1 MKDPFQEA
9 IRARLETVSSS
20 DGHLTVPVKPE
31 EIAEQFGLAV
41 VRTPLE
47 NNVGGFILKKHGE
60 AVRIYVNSNDSQER
74 QRFTLAHEIGH
85 YWLHRDDGG
94 EFGYVEYR
102 GELSTRGTDPVERW
116 ANSFAAELIM
126 PARYIRMAWAGGGQ
140 SRWHPGKAWGVGCC
154 FWASTGELGVDWP
167 MIDADV
173 KGQPTPEDV
182 AAAQREAEE
191 LESRQGRDSDDGNER
206 RPDGGDRVPEVDD
219 ESTTAIRLRIE
230 KLKADREEQSN
241 KFRERVA
248 TISAAFTPHSYGR
261 RYGTASHNPQ
271 GPYRDIGAATLKSIA
286 HP

>member
-126 PARYIRMAWAGGGQ
+126 PARYIRMAWAGGGAVSMA
-140 SRWHPGKAWGVGCC
+140 SRKGLGCRMLL
-154 FWASTGELGVDWP
+154 LGIDW
-167 MIDADV
+167 
-173 KGQPTPEDV
+173 
-182 AAAQREAEE
+182 
-191 LESRQGRDSDDGNER
+191 
-206 RPDGGDRVPEVDD
+206 
-219 ESTTAIRLRIE
+219 
-230 KLKADREEQSN
+230 
-241 KFRERVA
+241 
-248 TISAAFTPHSYGR
+248 
-261 RYGTASHNPQ
+261 
-271 GPYRDIGAATLKSIA
+271 
-286 HP
+286 